1 MSGRGRGSRREG
13 WRCPAPRYP
22 EGGARPCRWRSPAGA
37 PQPAATPAPTQ
48 AFGPPHLSNLA
59 QAKHRDSV
67 SDSHVSHPTSDCLSI
82 LPAPRRVKLHTC
94 STLASPVRPPYA
106 DPQGSHL
113 SSPSQ
118 DLKVP
123 GPVGPAQTP
132 PHHQRI
138 LREWSR
144 GITATSVENRG
155 FRGLTW

>member
-48 AFGPPHLSNLA
+48 AFGTPHLSNLA

-94 STLASPVRPPYA
+94 STLAP
-106 DPQGSHL
+106 GSQYCSGRCDQEGPL
-113 SSPSQ
+113 S
-118 DLKVP
+118 VP
-123 GPVGPAQTP
+123 GRQLTRWWSIHLLDPGSGLRCQLHHSYLCDPEQWIL
-132 PHHQRI
+132 PH
-138 LREWSR
+138 LNES
-144 GITATSVENRG
+144 S
-155 FRGLTW
+155 